1 MVIIYLC
8 IGETLELK
16 NFELVNK
23 ENEMEDRTK
32 NDIEKVNPNPGFLSK
47 YIKKDDS
54 LNALKEHRTVPR
66 FKIIQPT
73 TDQELAKQFGV
84 GSCIVRPGDT
94 LVSQFEGNLKTFQ
107 FVPLFFV
114 CEWAKW
120 RDLKGTGPMIL
131 ERSADVGSDLAR
143 RSKSASLRKEL
154 YPGQEH
160 IEDEKAKMYF
170 SYVEHLRFIGVIY
183 GDHPLAGTPV
193 TLSFERGEWRQGKN
207 FISAISM
214 RRVVIDGVSEEVP
227 LWSQVWDLTTV
238 FHNPEASKKWYGFKF
253 SPATPNIITED
264 EASTFEALHEEFKE
278 LAAKQQLTVQD
289 DGDGRLSK
297 KAEGEVPQSDEF

>member
-1 MVIIYLC
+1 MS
-8 IGETLELK
+8 
-16 NFELVNK
+16 
-23 ENEMEDRTK
+23 EDRTQ
-32 NDIEKVNPNPGFLSK
+32 NDIEKVNTNPGYLAQ
-47 YIKKDDS
+47 YVEQDDS
-54 LNALKEHRTVPR
+54 LDVLKEHRTVPR

-94 LVSQFEGNLKTFQ
+94 LVSQFEGDLTTFQ

-131 ERSADVGSDLAR
+131 ERSNDPGGDLAR
-143 RSKSASLRKEL
+143 RSKSAELRMEL

-160 IEDEKAKMYF
+160 IEDEKLKMYF
-170 SYVEHLRFIGVIY
+170 KFVEHLRFIGVIY

-214 RRVVIDGVSEEVP
+214 RREIIKGKATPVP
-227 LWSQVWDLTTV
+227 LWAQVWNLRTQ
-238 FHNPEASKKWYGFKF
+238 FHNPDQTKKWYGFHF
-253 SPATPNIITED
+253 SAADPSIITNE
-264 EASTFEALHEEFKE
+264 EAPVFKVLHEEFKD
-278 LAAKQQLTVQD
+278 LAKKQQLIVQEVD
-289 DGDGRLSK
+289 DK
-297 KAEGEVPQSDEF
+297 APPQAEGEVNQSSEF